1 MSISK
6 KRIKQ
11 LKSIK
16 DKDID
21 YSDIPELDESFFKK
35 AKLELPVNKK
45 AISLRIDSD
54 VLNWFKKQGEGY
66 QTKINGILK
75 AFMNVYKKSA

>member
-21 YSDIPELDESFFKK
+21 YSDIPELDKNFFKN
-35 AKLELPVNKK
+35 ARIEMPVKKK

-75 AFMNVYKKSA
+75 AFMKVYKKST

>member
-21 YSDIPELDESFFKK
+21 YSDIPELDENFFKN
-35 AKLELPVNKK
+35 ARIEMPVKKK

-75 AFMNVYKKSA
+75 AFMKVYKKSA

>member
-6 KRIKQ
+6 KRAKKIKA
-11 LKSIK
+11 IK
-16 DKDID
+16 DKDIN
-21 YSDIPELDESFFKK
+21 YSDISELDENFFKN
-35 AKLELPVNKK
+35 AKIEIPIKKK

-75 AFMNVYKKSA
+75 AFMKVYKKST